1 MTGFVLQGHISQ
13 LQEIKLELESQN
25 VFCNFLY
32 HNSDFF

>member
-13 LQEIKLELESQN
+13 LQEIKLELES
-25 VFCNFLY
+25 FLY